1 MILKYLLTREKL
13 IQVQNM
19 FSIKTDPELTP
30 HAYSLGITYS
40 QENIIFLLDVDY
52 MYMICIMHIVSLF

>member
-1 MILKYLLTREKL
+1 M
-13 IQVQNM
+13 QVQNM
-19 FSIKTDPELTP
+19 FSLKTDPELTP